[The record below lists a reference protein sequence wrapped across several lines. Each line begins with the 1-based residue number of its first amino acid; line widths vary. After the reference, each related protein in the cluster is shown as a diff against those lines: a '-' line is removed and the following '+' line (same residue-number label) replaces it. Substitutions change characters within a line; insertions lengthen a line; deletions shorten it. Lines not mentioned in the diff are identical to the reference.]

1 MKERGEGSEDPEI
14 TQVQKVLFTLCGGR
28 DSSVSSKLKRRVG
41 AVAHKWTH
49 LGPFCW
55 FLRGGGRGVTV
66 LGSLGRNAS
75 GNLMEIVEGRKR

>member
-1 MKERGEGSEDPEI
+1 MKGRGEGSEDPEI
-14 TQVQKVLFTLCGGR
+14 TQAQKVLCTLRGGR

-55 FLRGGGRGVTV
+55 LLRGGGRGATM
-66 LGSLGRNAS
+66 LGSPGRNAS
-75 GNLMEIVEGRKR
+75 ENLMEIVEGRKR